1 LAPHE
6 VASLDIPNRRSRMFT
21 FTATPVREP
30 FGLSWRLLWR
40 TTVVWTAVVVV
51 ARQMRGYRSAYPTGP
66 VARSW

>member
-1 LAPHE
+1 
-6 VASLDIPNRRSRMFT
+6 MFT